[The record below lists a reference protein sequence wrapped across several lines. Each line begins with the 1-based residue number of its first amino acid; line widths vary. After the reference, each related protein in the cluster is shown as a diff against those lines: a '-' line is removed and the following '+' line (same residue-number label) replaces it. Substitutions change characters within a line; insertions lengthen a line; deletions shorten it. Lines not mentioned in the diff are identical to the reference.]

1 MPIENV
7 PYEKMHAIQSDIIKK
22 QEREINALRESNRVL
37 QATAQTLAEALSQ
50 ALTREGRDRVFVP
63 VREIK
68 PSGTAFR
75 MERTIDNDIIV
86 IRA

>member
-1 MPIENV
+1 MQTV
-7 PYEKMHAIQSDIIKK
+7 PYEKMHASQSDIIRN

-50 ALTREGRDRVFVP
+50 ALSREGRDRVFVP

-68 PSGTAFR
+68 PSGASFR
-75 MERTIDNDIIV
+75 VEQTIDGDILLV
-86 IRA
+86 RA

>member
-1 MPIENV
+1 MQTV

-50 ALTREGRDRVFVP
+50 ALSREGRDRVFVP
-63 VREIK
+63 VKEIK
-68 PSGTAFR
+68 PSGASFR
-75 MERTIDNDIIV
+75 VEQTIDGDILLV
-86 IRA
+86 RA

>member
-1 MPIENV
+1 MQTI

-50 ALTREGRDRVFVP
+50 ALSREGRDRVFVP
-63 VREIK
+63 VKEIK
-68 PSGTAFR
+68 PSGASFR
-75 MERTIDNDIIV
+75 VEQTIDGDV
-86 IRA
+86 LLIRA

>member
-1 MPIENV
+1 MQTI

-50 ALTREGRDRVFVP
+50 ALSREGRDRVFVP

-68 PSGTAFR
+68 PSGASFR
-75 MERTIDNDIIV
+75 VEQTIDGDV
-86 IRA
+86 LLIRA

>member
-1 MPIENV
+1 MQTV

-50 ALTREGRDRVFVP
+50 ALSREGRDRVFVP

-68 PSGTAFR
+68 PDGASFR
-75 MERTIDNDIIV
+75 VEQTIDGDILLV
-86 IRA
+86 RA

>member
-1 MPIENV
+1 MQTV
-7 PYEKMHAIQSDIIKK
+7 SYEKMHAIQSDIIKK

-50 ALTREGRDRVFVP
+50 ALSREGRDRVFVP

-68 PSGTAFR
+68 PDGASFR
-75 MERTIDNDIIV
+75 VEQTIDGDILLV
-86 IRA
+86 RA